1 MSEIGSMWHR
11 WDLHVHTT
19 SSYDSKYNSA
29 DHDTKLVSAWVE
41 QEISAAAITDHGVID
56 EFRIAN
62 LRDIISKQGLD
73 ITVFPGVELRTDTAS
88 SNLHVIGIF
97 SEKADLH
104 ALAEDFRTFSR
115 QHNLMDNPQ
124 NSYVSLPEIVKFVRE
139 EHHGL
144 ISVHDGKKSNGLG
157 KARGLSGSK
166 NDPDRVFKTLLRHN
180 FRSKVDFLDTN
191 SEQSAA
197 SLVKYTC
204 KDDLEELP
212 VTVNSDAHTPSA
224 YSSRTVTWIKAE
236 LTFDG
241 LKEAFS
247 QPSGR
252 ISFKITP
259 KEMRDQEMRKHYTIS
274 KIYVKSDDGQTD
286 WYGKSLQL
294 ELNPGLVA
302 IIGNKGAGK
311 SALAD
316 VIGLD
321 GGSRNMGDAS
331 FLSKI
336 RFNDKSKYGSR
347 FSSRLQWRDGTTD
360 NWIKLDQKLTSS
372 NGKVEFLPQS
382 YIEKIASS
390 VDDVELTREIQKIIF
405 GALPVNKRLG
415 QRSWNSLIE
424 KLEQEDNT
432 NIQNKRARMHEL
444 NSDIFNLEEK
454 LKHSYTEG
462 KRAKLRAIQSEIR
475 SLQDNPPK
483 KPLVNST
490 QSTDSEQRQSLVD
503 KVQTNKKK
511 RAEKEEEQAN
521 LEQFLLDL
529 KKLENNSDEA
539 IARIDE
545 YNKAL
550 NTFIEEYSNLL
561 PNMLEITTLNQAMRL
576 EVNARENCEADIKKN
591 QAAANVRKEQL
602 QGDVDELEKQ
612 VATDTSQI
620 KKLDSKMTLQ
630 DKQQAQYNDDLK
642 AWKSKISLL
651 KGENKSSDSDSER
664 SLQLELHNN
673 GDELPRQIDDL
684 YQQRNALLAT
694 ILDLVKKKGQRL
706 DELYLEAKQDI
717 DVLNKVDQRAV
728 SVDQL
733 DNGVEFVGSIEPL
746 SDYVQ
751 TLISNV
757 DGRKSG
763 KLRGG
768 HEAAAFIKAQFEQAD
783 LSDSSALTGCIEEIL
798 YQNDRKS
805 ISLDRPDF
813 DELDGVFRN
822 RITAYDYLYGLE
834 FLNAELRLVYNNRP
848 LQTLSAG
855 EKGLVLLI
863 FYLGLSHKES
873 PLVIDQPEDNLDNQ
887 SIFKHL
893 VPYLRYAKTQR
904 QIIVVTHNPN
914 IAIAADAE
922 QVIVAKMN
930 KKANTFHFDSGALE
944 DRHINTQIVDV
955 LEGTKPAFDLRDR
968 RYSLFE

>member
-1 MSEIGSMWHR
+1 
-11 WDLHVHTT
+11 
-19 SSYDSKYNSA
+19 
-29 DHDTKLVSAWVE
+29 
-41 QEISAAAITDHGVID
+41 
-56 EFRIAN
+56 
-62 LRDIISKQGLD
+62 
-73 ITVFPGVELRTDTAS
+73 
-88 SNLHVIGIF
+88 
-97 SEKADLH
+97 
-104 ALAEDFRTFSR
+104 
-115 QHNLMDNPQ
+115 
-124 NSYVSLPEIVKFVRE
+124 
-139 EHHGL
+139 
-144 ISVHDGKKSNGLG
+144 
-157 KARGLSGSK
+157 
-166 NDPDRVFKTLLRHN
+166 
-180 FRSKVDFLDTN
+180 
-191 SEQSAA
+191 
-197 SLVKYTC
+197 
-204 KDDLEELP
+204 
-212 VTVNSDAHTPSA
+212 
-224 YSSRTVTWIKAE
+224 
-236 LTFDG
+236 
-241 LKEAFS
+241 
-247 QPSGR
+247 
-252 ISFKITP
+252 
-259 KEMRDQEMRKHYTIS
+259 
-274 KIYVKSDDGQTD
+274 
-286 WYGKSLQL
+286 
-294 ELNPGLVA
+294 
-302 IIGNKGAGK
+302 
-311 SALAD
+311 
-316 VIGLD
+316 
-321 GGSRNMGDAS
+321 
-331 FLSKI
+331 
-336 RFNDKSKYGSR
+336 
-347 FSSRLQWRDGTTD
+347 
-360 NWIKLDQKLTSS
+360 
-372 NGKVEFLPQS
+372 
-382 YIEKIASS
+382 
-390 VDDVELTREIQKIIF
+390 
-405 GALPVNKRLG
+405 
-415 QRSWNSLIE
+415 
-424 KLEQEDNT
+424 
-432 NIQNKRARMHEL
+432 
-444 NSDIFNLEEK
+444 
-454 LKHSYTEG
+454 
-462 KRAKLRAIQSEIR
+462 
-475 SLQDNPPK
+475 
-483 KPLVNST
+483 
-490 QSTDSEQRQSLVD
+490 
-503 KVQTNKKK
+503 
-511 RAEKEEEQAN
+511 
-521 LEQFLLDL
+521 
-529 KKLENNSDEA
+529 
-539 IARIDE
+539 
-545 YNKAL
+545 
-550 NTFIEEYSNLL
+550 
-561 PNMLEITTLNQAMRL
+561 MLEITTLNQAMRL

-768 HEAAAFIKAQFEQAD
+768 HEAAAFIKTQFEQAD